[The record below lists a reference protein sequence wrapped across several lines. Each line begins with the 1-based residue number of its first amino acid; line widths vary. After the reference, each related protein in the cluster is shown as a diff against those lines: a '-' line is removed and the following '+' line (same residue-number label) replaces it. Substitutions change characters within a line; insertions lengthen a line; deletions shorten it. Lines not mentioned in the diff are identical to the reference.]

1 MAAMNPMQKKAN
13 TSFMIGVLI
22 TLLITGAI
30 IAFLV
35 VQLMNI
41 RKEQAAAEA
50 SKVDALVFSANVK
63 SGESMVGKYETKRV
77 DSSIVPSDATSTV
90 PENGVAKVDLSA
102 GTVLSQSMVT
112 EEDVTNL
119 ENTRLQEYNM
129 IILPSQLQDGD
140 YIDIRLKL
148 PSGLD
153 FIVVA
158 KKQVTIPL
166 IGGSP
171 SSTTIQLNMNEA
183 ETLAMSSAIVDAYIM
198 TGSILY
204 ATTYTEPGIQE
215 ASTVTYAVSENSRN
229 AIQGNP
235 NIVQE
240 AANAIVGQWA
250 NLGRDKIVEERNY
263 YSDSQL
269 SNIES
274 GVSEQVSKALEERK
288 AYLDALA
295 GE

>member
-41 RKEQAAAEA
+41 RKEQAAAEQA
-50 SKVDALVFSANVK
+50 KQEVYVLTQDVK
-63 SGESMVGKYETKRV
+63 SGETIDGKYEKIKV
-77 DSSIVPSDATSTV
+77 DPNVYPGNASELPASAI
-90 PENGVAKVDLSA
+90 AKVDLFSGA
-102 GTVLSQSMVT
+102 ILTASVVT
-112 EEDVTNL
+112 EQNL
-119 ENTRLQEYNM
+119 EELENMKLQEYNM
-129 IILPSQLQDGD
+129 IVLPSQLQDGD
-140 YIDIRLKL
+140 YIDIRLRL

-153 FIVVA
+153 FIVVS
-158 KKQVTIPL
+158 KKQVTIPV

-171 SSTTIQLNMNEA
+171 SSTTIQLHMTEE
-183 ETLAMSSAIVDAYIM
+183 ETLSMSSAIIDYYIM
-198 TGSILY
+198 EGSMLY
-204 ATTYTEPGIQE
+204 ATIYTEPGEQE
-215 ASTVTYAVSENSRN
+215 ATTITYPVSEVTKET
-229 AIQGNP
+229 IKGNP
-235 NIVQE
+235 NVAETIRETIE
-240 AANAIVGQWA
+240 AQWQGMDRNGLEDERAI
-250 NLGRDKIVEERNY
+250 
-263 YSDSQL
+263 YSSDAL

>member
-50 SKVDALVFSANVK
+50 SKVDALVLSANVK
-63 SGESMVGKYETKRV
+63 SGESIVGKYETKRV

>member
-41 RKEQAAAEA
+41 RKEQEA
-50 SKVDALVFSANVK
+50 VEEAKQTVYVLKEDVK
-63 SGESMVGKYETKRV
+63 SGQSIDGKYEEVKV
-77 DSSIVPSDATSTV
+77 DSSVVPGNNSKL
-90 PENGVAKVDLSA
+90 PESGIAKVDLSA
-102 GTVLSQSMVT
+102 GAILTASVVT
-112 EEDVTNL
+112 EQGAVDL

-129 IILPSQLQDGD
+129 IVLPSQLQDGD

-158 KKQVTIPL
+158 KKQVTIPV

-204 ATTYTEPGIQE
+204 ATTYTDPGMQA
-215 ASTVTYAVSENSRN
+215 ASTITYAVSENSKN
-229 AIQGNP
+229 AIEGNP

-240 AANAIVGQWA
+240 ASNAIVGQWA
-250 NLGRDKIVEERNY
+250 DLKRDKIVDERNY

-288 AYLDALA
+288 AYLDALS

>member
-35 VQLMNI
+35 VQLMNM
-41 RKEQAAAEA
+41 RKEQEA
-50 SKVDALVFSANVK
+50 VEEAKQPVYVLKEDVK
-63 SGESMVGKYETKRV
+63 SGQSIDGKYEEVKV
-77 DSSIVPSDATSTV
+77 DSSVVPGNNSKL
-90 PENGVAKVDLSA
+90 PESGIAKVDLSA
-102 GTVLSQSMVT
+102 GAILTASVVT
-112 EEDVTNL
+112 EQGAVDL

-129 IILPSQLQDGD
+129 IVLPSQLQDGD

-158 KKQVTIPL
+158 KKQVTIPV

-204 ATTYTEPGIQE
+204 ATTYTDPGMQA
-215 ASTVTYAVSENSRN
+215 ASTITYAVSENSKN
-229 AIQGNP
+229 AIEGNP

-250 NLGRDKIVEERNY
+250 DLKRDKIVDERNY

-288 AYLDALA
+288 AYLDALS

>member
-1 MAAMNPMQKKAN
+1 
-13 TSFMIGVLI
+13 
-22 TLLITGAI
+22 
-30 IAFLV
+30 
-35 VQLMNI
+35 MNI
-41 RKEQAAAEA
+41 RKEQEA
-50 SKVDALVFSANVK
+50 VEEAKQTVYVLKEDVK
-63 SGESMVGKYETKRV
+63 SGQSIDGKYEEVKV
-77 DSSIVPSDATSTV
+77 DSSVVPGNNSKL
-90 PENGVAKVDLSA
+90 PESGIAKVDLSA
-102 GTVLSQSMVT
+102 GAILTASVVT
-112 EEDVTNL
+112 EQGAVDL

-129 IILPSQLQDGD
+129 IVLPSQLQDGD

-158 KKQVTIPL
+158 KKQVTIPV

-204 ATTYTEPGIQE
+204 ATTYTDPGMQA
-215 ASTVTYAVSENSRN
+215 ASTITYAVSENSKN
-229 AIQGNP
+229 AIEGNP

-240 AANAIVGQWA
+240 ASNAIVGQWA
-250 NLGRDKIVEERNY
+250 DLKRDKIVDERNY

-288 AYLDALA
+288 AYLDALS